1 LGWQVCTTIYIRSCL
16 YDVAYDALVKE
27 LEEEEKEEEE
37 EGELEE
43 RRGRRTAEGYSPPW
57 HLFVGRRASLQ

>member
-1 LGWQVCTTIYIRSCL
+1 MGWQVCTTIYIRSCL

-37 EGELEE
+37 EEE
-43 RRGRRTAEGYSPPW
+43 EEKKRRRRKRTRKRWVSQEMGT
-57 HLFVGRRASLQ
+57 